1 MRKIF
6 TLALSALF
14 VAGVF
19 AQQPEAVI
27 MKASVAPVID
37 AEVDDVWAEANAYPV
52 DKPFQAEVPTVDGTT
67 WKALWNPDG
76 IYVLIEVL
84 DDAWLPMYL
93 DNPPGSNTWEYD
105 KPEVYFD
112 VNYILNDGG
121 GASAAE
127 SGHFQAAP
135 EPLLDQNDGQPLQQ
149 SWRNIAGTTFTYSIT
164 VNDPDVNYEYF
175 FPMGELLDAE
185 GIQIDLTGTIG
196 FDVTVI
202 DRDPGDAARK
212 RAVWANI
219 GLLDESWNNMDDCGL
234 ATFDGAEAGEY
245 VESVSLEDAV
255 IDENN
260 GMVQIMATVLPESA
274 ANKKLKWTIENGT
287 GRATI
292 SSDGVVTGILDGTV
306 TVTGSATDGSYME
319 DMCTVTISNQLVS
332 FGEVNVIKNGLFD
345 QVNANGTPAVW
356 GGWFDGTQ
364 AATSVVDG
372 VANMFPDQTIT
383 SAPADPQQWR
393 YQFNQSGLLALPDVE
408 YEFGFVAWADEDVA
422 DFPVDFEDIEGNA
435 YRRYGVTT
443 SPWSGDGRS
452 EWHIPITSI
461 PTKYTMDVTF
471 DEILENT
478 VQKVQYM
485 PGLITVG
492 VYLDSVYLVSADDM
506 ALISDYIAVEA
517 ITVSGPATVAVDGT
531 AEMAAEVLPADAL
544 LTGVRWSV
552 VNGTGEAT
560 IDASGVLTG
569 VTAGVVTVVAS
580 AKDDSGVTGV
590 KDVTVGVTG
599 ISQKSVN
606 TLKVYP
612 NPAVNELNVVLNAE
626 NSTVSIYNGVGQKMD
641 EAVVF
646 GSEYK
651 FDISSYAAGIYFVKT
666 GTSIAKFIK

>member
-6 TLALSALF
+6 TLILSATF

-19 AQQPEAVI
+19 AQKPEAVF
-27 MKASVAPVID
+27 MKASASPEIGGEID
-37 AEVDDVWAEANAYPV
+37 AVWDEANVYEI
-52 DKPFQAEVPTVDGTT
+52 DKPFQAEVTSLPGGST
-67 WKALWNPDG
+67 WKGLWNGAG
-76 IYVLIEVL
+76 IYVLVEVG
-84 DDAWLPMYL
+84 DDVYYPWYTPDPDGANKWQF
-93 DNPPGSNTWEYD
+93 D
-105 KPEVYFD
+105 KPELYFD
-112 VNYILNDGG
+112 VNYVLEDG
-121 GASAAE
+121 
-127 SGHFQAAP
+127 
-135 EPLLDQNDGQPLQQ
+135 L
-149 SWRNIAGTTFTYSIT
+149 GTTNSGANGHWQ
-164 VNDPDVNYEYF
+164 VAPDILEGSADGTAVVDGSLTWALTDNGDGSYFAEYF
-175 FPMGELLDAE
+175 IPIDMMTDQE
-185 GIQIDLTGTIG
+185 GIAMDLTATIG
-196 FDVTVI
+196 FDATII
-202 DRDPGDAARK
+202 DNDEVAAGSQQRV
-212 RAVWANI
+212 VWANI
-219 GLLDESWNNMDDCGL
+219 GAVDQAWGNMDDCGL
-234 ATFDGAEAGEY
+234 ATFDGATSGTY
-245 VESVSLEDAV
+245 VESVTLEDAI

-260 GMVQIMATVLPESA
+260 GTVQIIATVLPEDA
-274 ANKKLKWTIENGT
+274 TIKKLKWTIENGT

-306 TVTGSATDGSYME
+306 TVTGSATDGSYMD

-599 ISQKSVN
+599 ISQKSVE

-626 NSTVSIYNGVGQKMD
+626 NTTVSIYNGVGQKMD
-641 EAVVF
+641 EAVVS

-666 GTSIAKFIK
+666 GTSIAKFVK